1 MKIKK
6 IDEFEIIKKNDSVSI
21 KDIERIIKNLKDK
34 NVDEKDFKILID
46 MAKWF
51 RNNFK
56 SLMS

>member
-6 IDEFEIIKKNDSVSI
+6 IDEFEIIEKNDSVSI